1 MKLLL
6 RLALLAL
13 LPLLSACENEAY
25 DTGDGA
31 LSAMRADFVVA
42 ETDADA
48 RMTGFET
55 DGGERLRL
63 ASPVAVGWMDRPDT
77 VYRALLYYNK
87 VTAAD
92 GSAAA
97 EPLSMTQPKK
107 DPVTFVCS
115 WTSANGR
122 YLNLELLV
130 KTGKTDDGYGT
141 QSVGMVCDSVTVD
154 AAGRR
159 IVWLSLTHDQSGV
172 PEYYS
177 TEAYVSVPVSALPV
191 SPVEGDEVRIGVILH
206 NAGSRLRESSC
217 GGSFFVGLTLQI
229 FKKHPFAR

>member
-1 MKLLL
+1 MKQFL
-6 RLALLAL
+6 RFAVLAIV
-13 LPLLSACENEAY
+13 PLLWSCENDAY

-63 ASPVAVGWMDRPDT
+63 TSPVAVGWMDRPDT

-97 EPLSMTQPKK
+97 EPLSLAQVLVLPVVNAADLALQPKK
-107 DPVTFVCS
+107 DPVTFVSS

-122 YLNLELLV
+122 YLNIELLV

-141 QSVGMVCDSVTVD
+141 QSVGMVCDSVTAD

-159 IVWLSLTHDQSGV
+159 TVWLSLTHDQNGV

-177 TEAYVSVPVSALPV
+177 SEAYVSVPVSALPV
-191 SPVEGDEVRIGVILH
+191 RPAEGDEVRIGISTYDGPTV
-206 NAGSRLRESSC
+206 R
-217 GGSFFVGLTLQI
+217 SFGF
-229 FKKHPFAR
+229 

>member
-1 MKLLL
+1 MKLLF
-6 RLALLAL
+6 RLVLLTL
-13 LPLLSACENEAY
+13 LPLLLACENEAY

-31 LSAMRADFVVA
+31 LSAMRADFVEA

-48 RMTGFET
+48 RMTGF
-55 DGGERLRL
+55 
-63 ASPVAVGWMDRPDT
+63 VAVAWMDRPDT

-97 EPLSMTQPKK
+97 EPLSLAQVLVLPVVSAADLAVEPKR
-107 DPVTFVCS
+107 DPVTFVSS

-122 YLNLELLV
+122 YLNLELLI
-130 KTGKTDDGYGT
+130 KTGKTDEGYGT
-141 QSVGMVCDSVTVD
+141 QSVGMKCDSVTAD

-159 IVWLSLTHDQSGV
+159 TVWLCLTHDQNGV

-177 TEAYVSVPVSALPV
+177 SQTYVSIPVVGLPV
-191 SPVEGDEVRIGVILH
+191 APAQGDEVILDI
-206 NAGSRLRESSC
+206 NTYDGKITRTF
-217 GGSFFVGLTLQI
+217 GF
-229 FKKHPFAR
+229 